1 MHVRAKRE
9 HDRPGSRAITV
20 SAGAHALLLLGV
32 WTLSAFRPPVVEYE
46 TIAISLYSP
55 PPAAA
60 EEEVQAPAPQEE
72 ELEVDTPDPEPE
84 PEDVPLP
91 EPEEEVTPPP
101 ERPAETTPVPE
112 PEPEQPV
119 EEEAAAAPTEEAPS
133 DATGEDIN
141 VRMAGVQRDY
151 PEYYNNILRQIG
163 RCFRG
168 TRGEHRAVVKFT
180 ILRDGTAADIEV
192 VESSGSV
199 AFEVRALEA
208 VECAGSGRFGPLPPD
223 IAYDELPILFSFDPR

>member
-1 MHVRAKRE
+1 MNLTTPRTHEGPER
-9 HDRPGSRAITV
+9 GTV
-20 SAGAHALLLLGV
+20 LLSGGIHLFLVAAVWAVTAL
-32 WTLSAFRPPVVEYE
+32 SPVPIVYE

-60 EEEVQAPAPQEE
+60 EEVVAAAPQEE
-72 ELEVDTPDPEPE
+72 ELQVETPEPE
-84 PEDVPLP
+84 PDPEDVPLP
-91 EPEEEVTPPP
+91 EVQEEVTPPP
-101 ERPAETTPVPE
+101 DPAPETPPE
-112 PEPEQPV
+112 PEDTT
-119 EEEAAAAPTEEAPS
+119 EEETATAPS
-133 DATGEDIN
+133 DEPESDETGDDLN

-168 TRGEHRAVVKFT
+168 SRGEHRAVVKFT

-208 VECAGSGRFGPLPPD
+208 VECAGSGRFGPLPSE
-223 IAYDELPILFSFDPR
+223 IAYDELPILFSFDPRG